1 MNKQIKKEL
10 DEFVKTITPEKLETM
25 LNEIDKE
32 QEEFMEQQ
40 SMISQIGDICKDMP
54 DLGKALVEG
63 YQATKADFIKN
74 RNLRVHN

>member
-10 DEFVKTITPEKLETM
+10 DEFVNTITPEKLETM

-40 SMISQIGDICKDMP
+40 SMISQKESILF
-54 DLGKALVEG
+54 LGMILFNMIV
-63 YQATKADFIKN
+63 
-74 RNLRVHN
+74 